1 MDNKIVRGLI
11 KANGVRIK
19 SGPASYKVVNTETQ
33 EFYLGS
39 TKNIS
44 KRVNKHQQAL
54 LNGIHSNKK
63 LQKAFDAAPN
73 KDVFIVEIIPAS
85 TNEEALE
92 SEQKSLNSSYLDEKC
107 LNIKAVSHMPGGSG
121 KNTVS
126 DNIVNSD
133 KNRSFFESRRKLTE
147 QEEEVRRS
155 KLSKTSSENW
165 KDPIFRNN
173 HIAKNGD
180 PVTVDGVNYNSVR
193 EACRAHGGL
202 APQTL
207 RAKMKLGVDIKSS
220 DLRRDN
226 FKKVSANGVIY
237 NSLNEAA
244 TALGV
249 AANTLTWRCQNTDPK
264 WSGFFYVT

>member
-1 MDNKIVRGLI
+1 MTKKIVRELM
-11 KANGVRIK
+11 KANGVRI
-19 SGPASYKVVNTETQ
+19 GQVPASYKVVNSETE

-44 KRVNKHQQAL
+44 GRIQKHKNNLLKGTHPNK
-54 LNGIHSNKK
+54 N
-63 LQKAFDAAPN
+63 LQKSFDATTN
-73 KDVFIVEIIPAS
+73 KSVFVVEVFPTTS
-85 TNEEALE
+85 VSEAL
-92 SEQKSLNSSYLDEKC
+92 SKEQAALNAAYLNDKC
-107 LNIKAVSHMPGGSG
+107 LNIIPSCISA
-121 KNTVS
+121 NTQSTVRPNQL
-126 DNIVNSD
+126 NIESE
-133 KNRSFFESRRKLTE
+133 KHRQFLESRKALTS
-147 QEEEVRRS
+147 EEEEQRRAKIAIKS
-155 KLSKTSSENW
+155 AERWNDQTYR
-165 KDPIFRNN
+165 DN
-173 HIAKNGD
+173 HIAAIGD
-180 PVTVDGVNYNSVR
+180 KVTVDGITYNSVR